1 MRRQIDLPFDEM
13 VSALASLP
21 MPLSS
26 AEDIDSWVLP
36 VGQLILALQLDGGE
50 STAPDGVS
58 SFRAWWESL
67 ERVGLR
73 PFAVQDRGDNV
84 TEVGA
89 LRFISLQALTST
101 IAAQYSFLNLRAPHL
116 FTHS

>member
-1 MRRQIDLPFDEM
+1 MQLSRQIDLPFDEM

-21 MPLSS
+21 MPTSS

-36 VGQLILALQLDGGE
+36 VGQLILGLRPGE
-50 STAPDGVS
+50 GNISTHHEYS

-73 PFAVQDRGDNV
+73 PFAVHDRED
-84 TEVGA
+84 EVLEVRTICHA
-89 LRFISLQALTST
+89 LCGQLLTCTLST
-101 IAAQYSFLNLRAPHL
+101 LS
-116 FTHS
+116 